1 MFDRFLDGYRN
12 PENELANLLYGKV
25 IDGLVK
31 EEQIKKEIKTTAEWV
46 EKASVIRSKFIES
59 IGGLDFDKCNLQPEY
74 TGEIDRGAFIIKKVV
89 YQSLP
94 RVYVTA
100 NLYIPK
106 NIDGKVPGILFSCG
120 HSKPAK
126 AEPKY
131 QRAAIELALN
141 GMVVLVVD
149 PPGQG
154 ELIQMP
160 DRDDID
166 WGVHEHSYMGLAC
179 SLAGMNIARYFIW
192 NLIRSV
198 DFLTSLEYVDAE
210 KIGACGNSGGGT
222 QTCYI
227 SMVDPRIKA
236 AAPGCYVN
244 GRKEYVTKGH
254 AHDSE
259 QNIFNCANFGLD
271 YTEFIS
277 CFAPKPLRLLSQQ
290 YDFFPIEGALNSL
303 KRAKKIYS
311 LYGKAENADIVI
323 EKNMHGLHD
332 VLRQG
337 LVEWFMKHFLGKE
350 YNPGYN
356 PYEFLLTEEELLCT
370 DAGNVIKEY
379 DDAIALDELIYK
391 DYEARKTRNGNLKER
406 IREVLKIDKH
416 GRRPME
422 KRINPF
428 DYHGHVAE
436 KVFWITEDGLANA
449 GIYIDGDTGGRVAYM
464 FFENGTLDIG
474 KQEKEISAYLKNGD
488 VFIVDVRGTGAVK
501 ASEINSANYYER
513 YGTMHKLCNDAMM
526 AGTSMMEMQ
535 VNDILLSLTL
545 SEKDT
550 VFAAYGKACPAVLV
564 AALFSK
570 EVKSLR
576 ALDCI
581 DSFEEIMK
589 CQAPFVAEYEAFGMA
604 LNFELAEVIAELRKE
619 GKLK

>member
-12 PENELANLLYGKV
+12 PENELADLLYGRI

-31 EEQIKKEIKTTAEWV
+31 EEKVKENIKSIAEW
-46 EKASVIRSKFIES
+46 EDKSADIRSKFIES
-59 IGGLDFDKCNLQPEY
+59 IGGLDFERCDLQPEY
-74 TGEIDRGAFIIKKVV
+74 TGEIDKDSYTIKKVV
-89 YQSLP
+89 YKSLP
-94 RVYVTA
+94 GVYVTA

-106 NIDGKVPGILFSCG
+106 NVDGKVPGILLSCG

-131 QRAAIELALN
+131 QLAAIELVLN

-160 DRDDID
+160 DRDDVD
-166 WGVHEHSYMGLAC
+166 WGVHEHSYLGLAC
-179 SLAGMNIARYFIW
+179 SLSGTNIARYFIW

-198 DFLTSLEYVDAE
+198 DFLTSIEYVDSE

-227 SMVDPRIKA
+227 SMTDSRIKA
-236 AAPGCYVN
+236 AVPGCYVN
-244 GRKEYVTKGH
+244 GRKEYVKKGH
-254 AHDSE
+254 SHDSE
-259 QNIFNCANFGLD
+259 QNIFNCVDYGLD

-277 CFAPKPLRLLSQQ
+277 CFAPKPFRILSQQ

-311 LYGKAENADIVI
+311 LYGKRENTDIVI
-323 EKNMHGLHD
+323 DKNMHGLHD

-337 LVEWFMKHFLGKE
+337 LVEWFIRHFLGKE
-350 YNPGYN
+350 YKPSYN
-356 PYEFLLTEEELLCT
+356 PYEYLLAEEELLCT
-370 DAGNVIKEY
+370 DSGNVLKEY
-379 DDAIALDELIYK
+379 KEAVALDELIYK
-391 DYEARKTRNGNLKER
+391 EYEEKRKRSGDLKARIKEV
-406 IREVLKIDKH
+406 IKVDKH

-436 KVFWITEDGLANA
+436 KVFWITEDGLTNA

-464 FFENGTLDIG
+464 FFENGTLDMP
-474 KQEKEISAYLKNGD
+474 KYEKDILAYLKNGD
-488 VFIVDVRGTGAVK
+488 VFILDVRGTGAVK
-501 ASEINSANYYER
+501 AAPINNASYYQR

-526 AGTSMMEMQ
+526 SGTSMMEMQ

-545 SEKDT
+545 SEKET
-550 VFAAYGKACPAVLV
+550 VFAAYGKACPAALI
-564 AALFSK
+564 ATLFSK
-570 EVKSLR
+570 EVISLR
-576 ALDCI
+576 VVDRI
-581 DSFEEIMK
+581 DSFEEIMR
-589 CQAPFVAEYEAFGMA
+589 CRAPFIAEYEVFGMA
-604 LNFELAEVIAELRKE
+604 DRFDLTEIIAKLKNE